1 MSRVR
6 FLASLL
12 TLLTLLLGA
21 CTMPMPMSGAMNGA
35 PAAEMAAPQPV
46 PGQVTVA
53 NARARTSPMAQG
65 NGAAY
70 MVVLNGTD
78 AAVRLAAA
86 ASDVAAAVEL
96 HETIEE
102 NGVMKMV
109 PRLDG
114 FEIPAGGS
122 VELKPGGKHVM
133 LIGLVAPLQAGKPF
147 SLTLTFDNGTTIDL
161 SVPVIDMSAE
171 GAMGGMEEMHETEG
185 MGGEDAA
192 GEGTQP

>member
-6 FLASLL
+6 FVLSLL
-12 TLLTLLLGA
+12 ALATLLLSA
-21 CTMPMPMSGAMNGA
+21 CAMPMNGSMNGA
-35 PAAEMAAPQPV
+35 PAAEMVAPAPV
-46 PGQVTVA
+46 AGQVTVA
-53 NARARTSPMAQG
+53 NPRARTSPMAQG

-78 AAVRLAAA
+78 APVRLAAA

-109 PRLDG
+109 PQLDG

-133 LIGLVAPLQAGKPF
+133 LIGLVAPLEVGKPF
-147 SLTLTFDNGTTIDL
+147 SLTLSFDNGTTL
-161 SVPVIDMSAE
+161 EVTVPVMDMSSE
-171 GAMGGMEEMHETEG
+171 NGMGGMEG
-185 MGGEDAA
+185 MGGEGAA
-192 GEGTQP
+192 GEAAKP